1 MLPIAEKFLQVDKT
15 KSLHQVSSHLCK
27 IKMILLA
34 SRLEYFKTMMMN
46 PPHLED
52 SWHFEGLAVSV
63 LLKFLALPPPWI

>member
-1 MLPIAEKFLQVDKT
+1 MLSHAEKFLQVDQT